1 MVNEMAGEIH
11 GEIGGRRA
19 RAGKTEI
26 TGLIWKWRQIEW
38 RNTRERREPVSS
50 FGGFAV
56 AGCVLRAGAG
66 LIIIITDLVFGAT
79 AVTRSVIVIM
89 IPQKIPGSGGNN
101 PR

>member
-1 MVNEMAGEIH
+1 MEKYTGAAG
-11 GEIGGRRA
+11 A
-19 RAGKTEI
+19 
-26 TGLIWKWRQIEW
+26 
-38 RNTRERREPVSS
+38 VSS